1 MSAPHHSSSTVHCSR
16 CGAAL
21 PAAPP
26 SVCASCGYHVY
37 VNARPTSGLII
48 VRDGHFMALLRAR
61 EPRAGLWELPG
72 GFCDGA
78 EHPADAAVREARE
91 ELGVEIE
98 LGALVGMYVGSYDY
112 QDETLP
118 VLDCIYLASLAPDA
132 EITLDRDEAA
142 ELTWFP
148 IDAPPAMA
156 FETMDRA
163 LEDARKLLVR

>member
-1 MSAPHHSSSTVHCSR
+1 MHCSR

-21 PAAPP
+21 PTAPP

-48 VRDGHFMALLRAR
+48 LSESGTEFMALLRAR
-61 EPRAGLWELPG
+61 EPRAGRWELPG
-72 GFCDGA
+72 GFCDGW
-78 EHPADAAVREARE
+78 EHPAEAGVREARE
-91 ELGVEIE
+91 ELGVDIT
-98 LGALVGMYVGSYDY
+98 LGELVGMYLGSYEY

-118 VLDCIYLASLAPDA
+118 VLDCIYLATLPAGAS
-132 EITLDRDEAA
+132 ITLDRDEAS

-148 IDAPPAMA
+148 IAAPPAMA

-163 LEDARKLLVR
+163 LGDARKLLLR